1 MSVPKTKRKCVVSDI
16 LLSFWD
22 SQWQTTMKTQW
33 KRWRWS
39 YKYNLTI
46 LINLVQCTVIS
57 LSPSLSYIN
66 VQYFIAASA
75 GSTNRTDAQLS
86 HMEICKSDLCN
97 KVYRDICFR
106 KCSCGSWLYRA
117 VMYTPVKIPD
127 NCNSLWFA
135 FLYTPGLEDG
145 VFPSSTFVF
154 IFILETFSPPVLAI
168 LPPISTLIRSQGF
181 SGGLSSSSLPD
192 KVSALLRS

>member
-22 SQWQTTMKTQW
+22 SQWKS
-33 KRWRWS
+33 RRWS

-66 VQYFIAASA
+66 VLSA
-75 GSTNRTDAQLS
+75 GSTNRAQLS
-86 HMEICKSDLCN
+86 RMEICKSDLCN
-97 KVYRDICFR
+97 KVYWDICFR
-106 KCSCGSWLYRA
+106 KCSCGSQLYRA